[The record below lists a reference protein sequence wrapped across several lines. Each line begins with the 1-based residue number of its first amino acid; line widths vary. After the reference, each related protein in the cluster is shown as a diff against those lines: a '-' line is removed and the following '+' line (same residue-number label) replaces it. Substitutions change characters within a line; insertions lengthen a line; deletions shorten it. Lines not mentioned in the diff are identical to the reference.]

1 MEDIRCES
9 YNATLKAGKMNE
21 LSAVVMNRISLE
33 THCKMKKAS
42 CRIIYTMAIH
52 SASIYTITAS
62 LCQALREQW

>member
-9 YNATLKAGKMNE
+9 SNETLKAGKMNK

-52 SASIYTITAS
+52 SAGIYTRAPTV
-62 LCQALREQW
+62 CQALREQW